1 MRSTRLERHRELRR
15 LLQEE
20 PLLTDEELAR
30 RLGVSVPT
38 IRLDRLSLGIP
49 EVRQRA
55 EGLARRAMSGV
66 RALDEQ
72 EVVGELVDLEL
83 GVRATS
89 VLDTRPSMSFARTG
103 IIRSHYLFAQADSL
117 ALAVID
123 GALVLTGRAR
133 SKFRRPVRAG
143 ERLVATA
150 SVVRRRHNRYVVQV
164 TTRVG
169 NDDVFQGTFL
179 VVALP
184 GEEAGRAHRG

>member
-1 MRSTRLERHRELRR
+1 MRATRLERHRELRR
-15 LLQEE
+15 LLQQE

-30 RLGVSVPT
+30 RLQVSVPT
-38 IRLDRLSLGIP
+38 IRLDRLTLGIP

-89 VLDTRPSMSFARTG
+89 VLETRPSMSFARTG
-103 IIRSHYLFAQADSL
+103 IVRSHYLFAQADSL

-133 SKFRRPVRAG
+133 SKFRRGA
-143 ERLVATA
+143 RLVATA
-150 SVVRRRHNRYVVQV
+150 SVVRRRHNRYVVEV

-169 NDDVFQGTFL
+169 EDAVFHGTFL

-184 GEEAGRAHRG
+184 GEEATGRAHRG